1 MLNIIVSLIL
11 VAFVVIVDFY
21 IYKFTEMYI
30 YFRSAEIKEEKET
43 QEGENNAD
51 I

>member
-21 IYKFTEMYI
+21 IYKLTEMYI
-30 YFRSAEIKEEKET
+30 YFRSVEIKDEKEK
-43 QEGENNAD
+43 QDN
-51 I
+51 